1 MKAKQ
6 EDDLDAMMAEDL
18 QQFSA
23 QATKPAHVS
32 GSPKDGENSSG
43 IKEVVD
49 KVHIT
54 AWMISL

>member
-1 MKAKQ
+1 M
-6 EDDLDAMMAEDL
+6 DAMMAEDL